1 MTITN
6 GHHQTAAGVPCQCEA
21 DTEGVLDLRDLLRAA
36 IDESSWRG
44 KSEALALFMGLPDRH
59 YLYKMLS
66 GDKPIGLKHLNALPD
81 DVEAIFARRYAEQFG
96 LIVVAPLTGLEAE
109 RAFVAG
115 LMGVLRGRLPEKAG
129 APLKAEL
136 DQTAARRRA

>member
-6 GHHQTAAGVPCQCEA
+6 GHRQTASVVPCQCEQ
-21 DTEGVLDLRDLLRAA
+21 DNDGVRDLRDLLRAA
-36 IDESSWRG
+36 IDETDW
-44 KSEALALFMGLPDRH
+44 KHEALAIQMGLDRH
-59 YLYKMLS
+59 YLSKMLS
-66 GDKPIGLKHLNALPD
+66 GDKPISAKHLRALPD
-81 DVEAIFARRYAEQFG
+81 DVEAVFARLYAEQFG
-96 LIVVAPLTGLEAE
+96 LIVVAPLTGVEAE